1 MLNAFRGGLILLFLL
16 AGCAQ
21 MPGGTSGGR
30 GIDHERLSNAIAI
43 DDVDFVRD
51 AVQSGRLGINQ
62 TIAASG
68 FPEGA
73 PIILVAARSGAL
85 KTLRFLISSGA
96 NLNAQ
101 AVTGETALMMASY
114 FAGEDGGRAV
124 RSDRHEEAVRLLVE
138 SGASLENA
146 PHHYTPLGY
155 AAYRGHDRI
164 VRYLIERGARV
175 DADARDGTVY
185 VNTPL
190 MMASIQGH
198 TDTAMWLLRAGA
210 DARVRIYLGS
220 TAAELAQKNRHENL
234 AGLLRC
240 AESAGPG
247 PSFSQRCG
255 R

>member
-1 MLNAFRGGLILLFLL
+1 MLRAVQGALTMLFLL

-21 MPGGTSGGR
+21 MPGGTLSGGES
-30 GIDHERLSNAIAI
+30 ISHERVNNAIAI

-51 AVQSGRLGINQ
+51 VMRSGQLGVNQ
-62 TIAASG
+62 LIRTSG
-68 FPEGA
+68 FQEGA
-73 PIILVAARSGAL
+73 PVILIAARHGSL

-101 AVTGETALMMASY
+101 AATGETALMMASY
-114 FAGEDGGRAV
+114 FAGEDGGR
-124 RSDRHEEAVRLLVE
+124 SDRHEQAVRLLVE

-146 PHHYTPLGY
+146 PYQYTPLGY
-155 AAYRGHDRI
+155 AAYRGHERI

-175 DADARDGTVY
+175 DGDARDGTAY

-198 TDTAMWLLRAGA
+198 TDTALWLLRAGA
-210 DARVRIYLGS
+210 DARVRIYLGG
-220 TAAELAQKNRHENL
+220 TAAELAQKNKHVNL
-234 AGLLRC
+234 AGLLKC
-240 AESAGPG
+240 AEGLS
-247 PSFSQRCG
+247 PSEKFSPQRCG